1 MTIWIVFALMTGAV
15 ALAVLWPL
23 ARVRAGHA
31 ADASEADLAFYRSQ
45 IADIDREAAR
55 GLIGAGEAEGA
66 RAEAA
71 RRLLRARDRTSPAA
85 DASEAALR
93 RRRAASAFA
102 ISMIPLVSLGLY
114 GAFGSPH
121 IPAQP
126 LAARLAVDPAQLSLA
141 DAVGRIEA
149 HLARNPDDGRG
160 WELLA
165 PVYLRMGRAQEAA
178 GAYERSL
185 ALLGA
190 TPERLTDHAEAL
202 VLANDGVVS
211 AEARK
216 AIDAALAASPDLAK
230 ARYYRAVALEQDGDR
245 AGARSMLAALAASAV
260 PDTPWLPMVKARLA
274 ALDGTTATAAAG
286 DPAIRAM
293 VEGLAARLEGG
304 GGDADS
310 WARLVRSYAVL
321 GEKDKAD
328 AALASARRD
337 LAGNEAALARL
348 GALATELALTDRR

>member
-23 ARVRAGHA
+23 ARVRTAPGGSA
-31 ADASEADLAFYRSQ
+31 PGDEDLGFYRSQ
-45 IADIDREAAR
+45 IDEIAREAAR
-55 GLIGAGEAEGA
+55 GLIGPAEAESA
-66 RAEAA
+66 RTEAA
-71 RRLLRARDRTSPAA
+71 RRLIRARAAAPAGP
-85 DASEAALR
+85 DGSEPALR

-121 IPAQP
+121 LPAQP
-126 LAARLAVDPAQLSLA
+126 LEARLTVDPTQLSLA

-165 PVYLRMGRAQEAA
+165 PVYLRLGRAQDAA
-178 GAYERSL
+178 SAYGRALS
-185 ALLGA
+185 LLGP
-190 TPERLTDHAEAL
+190 TPERLVDQAEAL
-202 VLANDGVVS
+202 VLAGDGVVS

-216 AIDAALAASPDLAK
+216 AIDTALAQAPDMAK
-230 ARYYRAVALEQDGDR
+230 ARYYRALALEQDGDR
-245 AGARSMLAALAASAV
+245 EGARAAFAALARSAAA
-260 PDTPWLPMVKARLA
+260 DAPWLPMVRARLA
-274 ALDGTTATAAAG
+274 ALDGTATGSTA

-293 VEGLAARLEGG
+293 VDSLAARLAAG
-304 GGDADS
+304 GGDAES

-321 GEKDKAD
+321 GEREKA
-328 AALASARRD
+328 AEALASARRE
-337 LAGNEAALARL
+337 LAGDPAALARL
-348 GALATELALTDRR
+348 GTLATEFALTERR